1 MKKFLAIA
9 MIAATLTSCGG
20 GESTTEPTTT
30 DSPAVEQ
37 PATTEPVTTDSPK
50 VEAPATDSP
59 KVEATATPEVK
70 AEEKK

>member
-20 GESTTEPTTT
+20 GEKTEGTPETDTTT
-30 DSPAVEQ
+30 TAAPVET
-37 PATTEPVTTDSPK
+37 PVVTEDTTTK
-50 VEAPATDSP
+50 VEDTTKKA
-59 KVEATATPEVK
+59 EATATPEVK